1 MPGLTGCREIDLKVY
16 TSYQFREGVGE
27 KKQTLVR
34 KRIAYWIL
42 RLLIQ
47 PASLPSW
54 EFSGHLLFRGCDSGA
69 LQILTWNL
77 GEWFVVTP
85 HRRRPR
91 IIIPSA
97 FPQCRAVAQINVLR
111 SQKLLGLV
119 DHVSSKAG
127 TDKTVLISRA
137 CASPGCNGEQL
148 SITVRHCSPNEAT

>member
-16 TSYQFREGVGE
+16 TCYQFREGDGE

-47 PASLPSW
+47 PASLPSL

-97 FPQCRAVAQINVLR
+97 FPQCRAVA
-111 SQKLLGLV
+111 
-119 DHVSSKAG
+119 
-127 TDKTVLISRA
+127 
-137 CASPGCNGEQL
+137 
-148 SITVRHCSPNEAT
+148 

>member
-1 MPGLTGCREIDLKVY
+1 MTFMFFAWLELWGFVSVLCFFLKLLWCCLFLRLVLILFLFFIDFSLNVYQIKRLYMPGLTGCREIDLKVY
-16 TSYQFREGVGE
+16 TSYQFREGDGE

-97 FPQCRAVAQINVLR
+97 FPQCSAVA
-111 SQKLLGLV
+111 
-119 DHVSSKAG
+119 
-127 TDKTVLISRA
+127 
-137 CASPGCNGEQL
+137 
-148 SITVRHCSPNEAT
+148 